1 MPEEHIDTL
10 ARIIWDYHHVGHG
23 LKKSDCIIVLGSH
36 DLRVAERGAQ
46 LLLAGWAPWLVL
58 SGGLGRLTEGVWAQ
72 SEAEQF
78 AEVALNMG
86 VPEEKML
93 IENRS
98 TNTSENIRFSREL
111 LKTHHIEPHK
121 IIAVQKPYMERR
133 TLATFGIVWPEI
145 ELAVTSPQL
154 TFDEY
159 INEEYPKDLVIN
171 IMIGDLQRIMR
182 YPALGYQLY
191 QAVPDEVRDAY
202 RELVDLGYTQHLID
216 SSE

>member
-1 MPEEHIDTL
+1 
-10 ARIIWDYHHVGHG
+10 
-23 LKKSDCIIVLGSH
+23 
-36 DLRVAERGAQ
+36 
-46 LLLAGWAPWLVL
+46 
-58 SGGLGRLTEGVWAQ
+58 
-72 SEAEQF
+72 
-78 AEVALNMG
+78 MG

-111 LKTHHIEPHK
+111 LKARHIEPQK

-159 INEEYPKDLVIN
+159 INVEYPKDLVIN
-171 IMIGDLQRIMR
+171 IMVGDLQRIMR

-191 QAVPDEVRDAY
+191 QTVPNDVKDAY
-202 RELVDLGYTQHLID
+202 DELVKLGYTEHLID
-216 SSE
+216 SEL

>member
-1 MPEEHIDTL
+1 EYPMSEEHIDAL
-10 ARIIWDYHHVGHG
+10 ARTIWDYHHVGHS
-23 LKKSDCIIVLGSH
+23 LKETDCILVLGSH

-46 LLLAGWAPWLVL
+46 LLLAGWAPWLVV
-58 SGGLGRLTEGVWAQ
+58 SGGLGRLAQGVWGRSRAGR
-72 SEAEQF
+72 F

-145 ELAVTSPQL
+145 ELVVTSPQL

-159 INEEYPKDLVIN
+159 
-171 IMIGDLQRIMR
+171 
-182 YPALGYQLY
+182 
-191 QAVPDEVRDAY
+191 
-202 RELVDLGYTQHLID
+202 
-216 SSE
+216 